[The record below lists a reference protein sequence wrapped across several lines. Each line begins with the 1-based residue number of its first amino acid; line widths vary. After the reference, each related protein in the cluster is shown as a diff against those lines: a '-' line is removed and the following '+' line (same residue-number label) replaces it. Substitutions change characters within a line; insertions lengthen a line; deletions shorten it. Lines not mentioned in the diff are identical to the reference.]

1 MNTLIIKLFSASL
14 ALCLLL
20 AGCGDT
26 ATDHPAA
33 SQPDESIEATD
44 TPAEKPEFKIPDN
57 LMSEAEYR
65 AKVDALAAE
74 GGYAEASEDY
84 VKNMDTLKS
93 DLYNMLTYNQS
104 SATFTGTAYY
114 VSNSG
119 NDQND
124 GLTPE
129 TAWATLDKVNS
140 ANFKAGDAV
149 LFERGGLWRGSIR
162 GQNGVAY
169 TAYGTGHKPKI
180 YCSIDGTELEWEKS
194 EYENVWV
201 TKKRVGTDNVGL
213 VVFNVGDENEAY
225 GEHQRKFEDLKTEL
239 DFMHHGTSSAESNK
253 NGRLYVYC
261 KAGNPAEVFD
271 SIEISINASIM
282 EFAGTQPSDITL
294 WGLEMDFGTDFFFDS
309 DLTNIYVKYCSFRWI
324 GGQWTGGEGIRYC
337 GGGGAW
343 QNCDTLIFE
352 HCYLYQQFD
361 SGTTPQY
368 TGKEVSV
375 FKNYRMTDCLIEKVE
390 YPFEYFHSNFPDSLY
405 KDFYIAYNLI
415 YDTGGGF
422 GDKRYRSACIR
433 GRQYTPAV
441 NCIIEKNIYDRSQTQ
456 SIGLVALN
464 VDGSDNFDNIFTMR
478 NNVFLVTRENNNFAQ
493 INDEVYKANEADYKK
508 YVEKGYEQTPTMR
521 VIK

>member
-1 MNTLIIKLFSASL
+1 MNTLIIKLLSASF

-20 AGCGDT
+20 AGCGNA
-26 ATDHPAA
+26 ATDSPAA
-33 SQPDESIEATD
+33 SQPDESIKATD

-149 LFERGGLWRGSIR
+149 LFERGGMWRGSIR
-162 GQNGVAY
+162 AHNGVTY

-180 YCSIDGTELEWEKS
+180 FCSIDGMELTWVKS
-194 EYENVWV
+194 EYENVWM
-201 TKKRVGTDNVGL
+201 TEKPIGTDDVGL
-213 VVFNVGDENEAY
+213 ILFNG
-225 GEHQRKFEDLKTEL
+225 GEEYADPVRKFEDLEENNL
-239 DFMHHGTSSAESNK
+239 YLHNGSTSKETPK
-253 NGRLYVYC
+253 NRRLYLYC
-261 KAGNPAEVFD
+261 DKGNPTEVYE
-271 SIEISINASIM
+271 SIELSISDSLVNFS
-282 EFAGTQPSDITL
+282 GKPPKDITL
-294 WGLEMDFGTDFFFDS
+294 WGLEMWFGTDFFFDS
-309 DLTNIYVKYCSFRWI
+309 NLTNIYVKYCSFLWM
-324 GGQWTGGEGIRYC
+324 GGHSGGGIRYC

-343 QNCDTLIFE
+343 QNCDTLVFE

-368 TGKEVSV
+368 SGEEVSV

-390 YPFEYFHSNFPDSLY
+390 YPFEYFHSNFTDSLY

-422 GDKRYRSACIR
+422 GDKRYRSACLR
-433 GRQYTPAV
+433 GRQYTPSD
-441 NCIIEKNIYDRSQTQ
+441 NCIVEKNIYDRSQTQ

-478 NNVFLVTRENNNFAQ
+478 NNVFLVTRENNKFAQ